1 MPPNPLPMPPKP
13 LQMTVAGTN
22 LGVVLTNYGDHIS
35 SYDATRLL
43 QEVKDELDT
52 EQKRDHRFGR
62 SKIQG
67 NLRWN
72 IGPVILTVEPK
83 TDPFI
88 LEWIE
93 LRSVL
98 ETLPRW
104 GSRYGFIE
112 TDILIVL
119 RPLQPDTPSLP
130 LGVLFWN

>member
-1 MPPNPLPMPPKP
+1 MPPEP

-35 SYDATRLL
+35 SQDATKLF

-52 EQKRDHRFGR
+52 EQKRDQRFGR
-62 SKIQG
+62 SKIRG
-67 NLRWN
+67 NMRWS
-72 IGPVILTVEPK
+72 IGPVIFTVEPK

-88 LEWIE
+88 MEWIQ

-98 ETLPRW
+98 ETLSRW

-112 TDILIVL
+112 TDILIVH
-119 RPLQPDTPSLP
+119 RPLHPDTPSLS
-130 LGVLFWN
+130 LGRASLELE